1 MNDIEP
7 KDVQHEYEAE
17 NNQIMTQNN
26 WEKDRKE
33 NVKEGE
39 WDEERQKEEERW

>member
-17 NNQIMTQNN
+17 NNQIRTQTN

-39 WDEERQKEEERW
+39 WDEERQKEEER